1 MFQITKASLKI
12 KLLGLGIVMTAVPLL
27 AIYAVVHTQNARVSD
42 VAQQESR
49 KLAYADLDHIAQ
61 GIYGMC
67 LSQQELLEQKLQ
79 NDAAVA
85 KATLAAQGAITF
97 DEEQADWEATNQ
109 FTKATA
115 RVSLPKMLVGG
126 QWLEQ
131 NMASERPS
139 PIVDEVQR
147 LVGGTSTIFQ
157 RMNAAGDMLRVSTNV
172 KTLDGKR
179 AIGTYIPA
187 VNPDGQPNPVV
198 SALLNGTPYLGR
210 AYVVN
215 DWYLAAYTP
224 LRDERQ
230 QVVGALYVGVPQESV
245 KSLRRQ
251 IMATTVGTTGYVYV
265 LDTQGHYV
273 VSKDGKRDGENIWEA
288 KDADGRLFIQ
298 EIISKAVG
306 LEPGE
311 IAEATYPW
319 KNQGDKDARVKIA
332 RIMHFAPWD
341 WVIGVG
347 SYEEEFRQAE
357 KLISE
362 VATHNRMLLLSITVA
377 SLVLTGLLW
386 MLIAR
391 NIAGSLKRIAADLT
405 AGAEQT
411 SAAAGEVSAA
421 SQSLAQGAS
430 QQAASLEE
438 ISSSVEEMA
447 SMTKQNAGNA
457 DDAKAL
463 AAAAQASADEGAEA
477 MGRMNGA
484 IQDIKRSSDET
495 GKIVKTIDEIA
506 FQTNLLALNAAV
518 EAARAGEAGKGFA
531 VVAEEVRNL
540 AQRSAQAAKETAE
553 MLAESVHKAEN
564 GASLSREVLS
574 FLEAIAA
581 GNHKVNTLI
590 AEIAAA
596 SREQAQGLEQI
607 STAVGQ
613 MDQVTQ
619 STAANAEESAS
630 ASEELAAQAH
640 TLNDMVNDLLAVVGG
655 RLTSRATAEAT
666 DSDRA
671 ARRRPARSQRRDA
684 AAPLRRQIAK
694 TGPAQRN
701 DTKENSTIAA
711 SEF

>member
-1 MFQITKASLKI
+1 MFQTKKMSLKA
-12 KLLGLGIVMTAVPLL
+12 KLLGLGVVMTAVPLL
-27 AIYAVVHTQNARVSD
+27 AIYVVVHAQNARMFA

-49 KLAYADLDHIAQ
+49 KLAYADLDHTAQ

-79 NDAAVA
+79 SDASVA
-85 KATLAAQGAITF
+85 RAILAAHGAISF
-97 DEEQADWEATNQ
+97 DDEQAEWVATNQ
-109 FTKATA
+109 YTKTAT
-115 RVSLPKMLVGG
+115 RLSLPQMLVGTHWLG
-126 QWLEQ
+126 Q
-131 NMASERPS
+131 NAAPDRPS
-139 PIVDEVQR
+139 PIVDEVQG
-147 LVGGTSTIFQ
+147 LVGGTATIFQ

-172 KTLDGKR
+172 KTKDGKR

-187 VNPDGQPNPVV
+187 LNPDGQPNPVV
-198 SALLNGTPYLGR
+198 SALLSGAPYTGR

-215 DWYLAAYTP
+215 GWYLTTYLP
-224 LRDERQ
+224 LRDAAQ

-245 KSLRRQ
+245 KSLRQQ

-273 VSKDGKRDGENIWEA
+273 ISKDGKRDGENIWEA

-298 EIISKAVG
+298 EIVNKAVR
-306 LEPGE
+306 LQPGE
-311 IAEATYPW
+311 IAEARYPW
-319 KNQGDKDARVKIA
+319 KNEGEKAARDKIA
-332 RIMHFAPWD
+332 RIMYFAPWN

-357 KLISE
+357 ELISKVTE
-362 VATHNRMLLLSITVA
+362 RNRKVFLAITGASLLLAVI
-377 SLVLTGLLW
+377 LW

-391 NIAGSLKRIAADLT
+391 NIAGSLNRIAANLT
-405 AGAEQT
+405 SGAEQT

-421 SQSLAQGAS
+421 SQSLAEGAS

-447 SMTKQNAGNA
+447 SMTKQNADHAN
-457 DDAKAL
+457 DAKVL
-463 AAAAQASADEGAEA
+463 AAAAQASADKGAEA

-484 IQDIKRSSDET
+484 IQDIKSSSDKT
-495 GKIVKTIDEIA
+495 GMIVKTIDEIA

-540 AQRSAQAAKETAE
+540 AQRSAQAAKETAK
-553 MLAESVHKAEN
+553 MIAESVHKAET
-564 GASLSREVLS
+564 GAAHSQEVASLLAE
-574 FLEAIAA
+574 IAA
-581 GNHKVNTLI
+581 GNRKVNTLV

-640 TLNDMVNDLLAVVGG
+640 TLNDMVHDLLTVVGG
-655 RLTSRATAEAT
+655 RLASRSTGDGADA
-666 DSDRA
+666 RQG
-671 ARRRPARSQRRDA
+671 ARRRSARSPRLET
-684 AAPLRRQIAK
+684 AAPGWQSGVK
-694 TGPAQRN
+694 PTPAPQSE
-701 DTKENSTIAA
+701 TKGRSAPAA
-711 SEF
+711 VEF

>member
-1 MFQITKASLKI
+1 MLQIKKMSLKA

-27 AIYAVVHTQNARVSD
+27 AIYVVVHAQNARVSA

-79 NDAAVA
+79 SDASVA
-85 KATLAAQGAITF
+85 RAILAAHGAISF
-97 DEEQADWEATNQ
+97 DDDQAEWVATNQ
-109 FTKATA
+109 FTKSAT
-115 RVSLPKMLVGG
+115 RLSLPQMIVGT
-126 QWLEQ
+126 QWLGQ
-131 NMASERPS
+131 NAASDRPS

-147 LVGGTSTIFQ
+147 LVGGTATIFQ
-157 RMNAAGDMLRVSTNV
+157 RMNTAGDMLRVATNV

-198 SALLNGTPYLGR
+198 SALLSGTPYTGR

-215 DWYLAAYTP
+215 GWYLTTYLP
-224 LRDERQ
+224 LRDETR

-245 KSLRRQ
+245 KSLREQ

-273 VSKDGKRDGENIWEA
+273 ISKDGKRDGENIWEA

-298 EIISKAVG
+298 EIISKAVD

-347 SYEEEFRQAE
+347 SYEEEFRRAE
-357 KLISE
+357 QLISE
-362 VATHNRMLLLSITVA
+362 VAVHNRTLLLSITGA
-377 SLVLTGLLW
+377 SLLLAVILW

-391 NIAGSLKRIAADLT
+391 NIAGALNRIAENLT
-405 AGAEQT
+405 SGAEQT

-421 SQSLAQGAS
+421 SQSLAEGAS
-430 QQAASLEE
+430 EQAASLEE

-447 SMTKQNAGNA
+447 AMTKQNADNA
-457 DDAKAL
+457 NDAKAL

-564 GASLSREVLS
+564 GATLSREVLS

-590 AEIAAA
+590 TEIAAA
-596 SREQAQGLEQI
+596 GREQAQGLEQI

-619 STAANAEESAS
+619 STAASAEESAS
-630 ASEELAAQAH
+630 ASEELAAQAD
-640 TLNDMVNDLLAVVGG
+640 TLNGMVNDLLGVVGG
-655 RLTSRATAEAT
+655 SSAPRPAADPT
-666 DSDRA
+666 DSDQA
-671 ARRRPARSQRRDA
+671 ADRRPARGRRLDA
-684 AAPLRRQIAK
+684 AVLGWQSSAKPVPAPRRAVK
-694 TGPAQRN
+694 GKSAPAA
-701 DTKENSTIAA
+701 I
-711 SEF
+711 EF

>member
-1 MFQITKASLKI
+1 MVQIKKMSLKA

-27 AIYAVVHTQNARVSD
+27 AIYAVVHAQNARMLA

-79 NDAAVA
+79 SDASVA
-85 KATLAAQGAITF
+85 KAVLAARGAISF
-97 DEEQADWEATNQ
+97 DDEQAEWSAINQ
-109 FTKATA
+109 FTKSET
-115 RVSLPKMLVGG
+115 RVSLPQMFVGT
-126 QWLEQ
+126 QWLGQ
-131 NMASERPS
+131 NAAPDRPS

-147 LVGGTSTIFQ
+147 LVGGTATIFQ
-157 RMNAAGDMLRVSTNV
+157 RMNAAGDMLRVATNV
-172 KTLDGKR
+172 KTQEGKR

-198 SALLNGTPYLGR
+198 SALLSGRQYTGR

-215 DWYLAAYTP
+215 GWYLTSYIP
-224 LRDERQ
+224 LRDEKQ
-230 QVVGALYVGVPQESV
+230 EVVGALFVGVPQESV
-245 KSLRRQ
+245 MSLRQQ

-273 VSKDGKRDGENIWEA
+273 ISKDGKRDGENIWEA
-288 KDADGRLFIQ
+288 KDADGRPFIQ
-298 EIISKAVG
+298 EIVAKAVG
-306 LEPGE
+306 LQPGE
-311 IAEATYPW
+311 IAEARYPW
-319 KNQGDKDARVKIA
+319 KNAGDHAARDKIA
-332 RIMHFAPWD
+332 RIMYFAPWN

-357 KLISE
+357 RLISE
-362 VATHNRMLLLSITVA
+362 VTARNRTVFLAITGA
-377 SLVLTGLLW
+377 SLALAVILW

-391 NIAGSLKRIAADLT
+391 NIAGSLNRIAANLNS
-405 AGAEQT
+405 GAEQT

-421 SQSLAQGAS
+421 SQSLAEGAS

-447 SMTKQNAGNA
+447 SMTKQNADNA
-457 DDAKAL
+457 NDAKVL
-463 AAAAQASADEGAEA
+463 AAAAQASADKGTEA

-484 IQDIKRSSDET
+484 IQDIKSASDET

-540 AQRSAQAAKETAE
+540 AQRSAQAAQETAK
-553 MLAESVHKAEN
+553 MIAESVHKAEN
-564 GASLSREVLS
+564 GAAHSQEVVSL
-574 FLEAIAA
+574 LEEIAA
-581 GNHKVNTLI
+581 GNRKVNTLV

-619 STAANAEESAS
+619 ATAANAEESAS

-640 TLNDMVNDLLAVVGG
+640 TLNDMVHDLLTVVGG
-655 RLTSRATAEAT
+655 RSALGSTEAVADT
-666 DSDRA
+666 QQG
-671 ARRRPARSQRRDA
+671 ARRRPARNTRPEA
-684 AAPLRRQIAK
+684 AAPDWQSDARVLPAPRREK
-694 TGPAQRN
+694 KGRSTPA
-701 DTKENSTIAA
+701 AVA
-711 SEF
+711 F